1 MKNCFLILMTVFSLS
16 MSAQDLY
23 LHCGKLVDTEN
34 GKILTQK
41 TIVVSGT
48 KIKSILNG
56 YVDSTNPEDSSIDL
70 KSSTVMPG
78 LIDLHVHMES
88 EYNPKKYMDQFTANE
103 ADVAFKSVNFART
116 TLMAGFT
123 TVRDL
128 GGSGVNIALRNA
140 INQGYIVGPRIF
152 TAGKAIAT
160 TGGHADPT
168 NGMKKLLMGDPGP
181 EQGVINSADEA
192 KKAVRQRYKNGA
204 DNIKITATGGVL
216 SVATNGQNPQFTLEE
231 IQAICATA
239 KDYGMIVAAHAHGDE
254 GMQRAVI
261 GGVTTIEHG
270 TKMSEQTM
278 DLMIQY
284 GTYLVPTITAGK
296 AVAENAKIKGFYPEI
311 IVPKALE
318 IGPKIQNTFAKAYK
332 RGVKIAFGTDAGV
345 FLHGLNAKEFGY
357 MVEVG
362 MSPMEA
368 LQSATI
374 TNAKVLG
381 IADELGQLK
390 AGYLAD
396 IVATKDNP
404 VEEIS
409 TLENVIFVMKEG
421 VVFKNLN

>member
-1 MKNCFLILMTVFSLS
+1 MKSSVLILLTLFSIN
-16 MSAQDLY
+16 MVAQDVH
-23 LHCGKLVDTEN
+23 LHCGKIIDTEN
-34 GKILTQK
+34 GEILTQK
-41 TIVVSGT
+41 TIVVSGK
-48 KIKSILNG
+48 KITSIIDG
-56 YVDSTNPEDSSIDL
+56 YTDISNTDDTSIDL

-88 EYNPKKYMDQFTANE
+88 EYSPKKYMEQFTANE
-103 ADVAFKSVNFART
+103 ADVAFKSVNYARM

-140 INQGYIVGPRIF
+140 INQGHIVGPRIF

-181 EQGVINSADEA
+181 EQGVINGLDEA
-192 KKAVRQRYKNGA
+192 RKAVRQRYKNGA

-216 SVATNGQNPQFTLEE
+216 SVAKNGQNPQFTLEE
-231 IQAICATA
+231 VQVICATA
-239 KDYGMIVAAHAHGDE
+239 KDYGMIIAAHAHGDE
-254 GMQRAVI
+254 GMQRAII

-270 TKMSEQTM
+270 TKMSTQTM
-278 DLMIQY
+278 DLMKQY

-296 AVAENAKIKGFYPEI
+296 AVADNAKIKDFYPEI

-332 RGVKIAFGTDAGV
+332 RGVNIAFGTDAGV
-345 FLHGLNAKEFGY
+345 FPHGLNAKEFGY

-362 MSPMEA
+362 MPPMAA
-368 LQSATI
+368 LQSATL

-381 IADELGQLK
+381 LSNELGQLK

-396 IVATKDNP
+396 IVATSDDPTTN
-404 VEEIS
+404 IA
-409 TLENVIFVMKEG
+409 TLERVTFVMKEG
-421 VVFKNLN
+421 VVYKN